1 MNWFSLLLILLLL
14 PGVAQ
19 AEPARSRSVQEIMAA
34 LDKYPVNEVKR
45 DTAQKIL
52 DAPLPEGA
60 SNLELANIH
69 WQRGRAA
76 QELGLANT
84 RITELRTTISLG
96 GGSNPSRVWKEMCR
110 AEHDGGN
117 IRLAIEACKKA
128 ISITPQN
135 KQGQLPGDHA

>member
-14 PGVAQ
+14 PGVVQ

-69 WQRGRAA
+69 W
-76 QELGLANT
+76 
-84 RITELRTTISLG
+84 
-96 GGSNPSRVWKEMCR
+96 
-110 AEHDGGN
+110 
-117 IRLAIEACKKA
+117 
-128 ISITPQN
+128 
-135 KQGQLPGDHA
+135 